1 MLKQKNGQDISE
13 KMKQTGNKQILS
25 DKKKNCPTKKN
36 IVWHK
41 KEKKDSSNVPR
52 LAVVSVVTLI
62 VFV

>member
-25 DKKKNCPTKKN
+25 DKKKILSDT
-36 IVWHK
+36 K

-52 LAVVSVVTLI
+52 PAVVSVVTLI

>member
-25 DKKKNCPTKKN
+25 D
-36 IVWHK
+36 IK

-52 LAVVSVVTLI
+52 LAVVSVFTLI

>member
-25 DKKKNCPTKKN
+25 DKKKKN